1 MTENDQQRSDE
12 APTAFAVLVVCTA
25 NICRSPM
32 FEALLR
38 RDVAEFDTPIR
49 VESAGIIE
57 WDEPVDAGAVEVMA
71 TRELDLSAHRSRP
84 VTSIPL
90 GQFDLILTMTREQL
104 RTVAVEQPRLLPRT
118 FTLKEF
124 ARRIGTTDPTTV
136 LGAETRRERVRA
148 FSADRQMAE
157 LLGDSQ
163 IDDVADPYGLP
174 QRFFE
179 TTLAEL
185 EVLSA
190 AIAPV
195 SSPKFG
201 RHRMTPSTLARC
213 SASHWA

>member
-1 MTENDQQRSDE
+1 
-12 APTAFAVLVVCTA
+12 
-25 NICRSPM
+25 M
-32 FEALLR
+32 FEAL
-38 RDVAEFDTPIR
+38 IR

-195 SSPKFG
+195 IATIG
-201 RHRMTPSTLARC
+201 H
-213 SASHWA
+213 

>member
-195 SSPKFG
+195 IATIG
-201 RHRMTPSTLARC
+201 H
-213 SASHWA
+213 